1 MNDAPSGYRVEQA
14 LATWQAARAR
24 LLTEDADLAH
34 DEAALIEMLGA
45 EDGNVQ
51 DILARLLRGAVHAGA
66 MAGAAA
72 DQIEAMKGRQDRYK
86 RRAESLRGT
95 AYAVMDAIGQVK
107 IELSDLTASVR
118 RAAPYVQII
127 DEAAIPDIY
136 VETVITRKIDK
147 GVVASV
153 LKSGA
158 EVPGAVLTNGL
169 SSLAIRTK

>member
-1 MNDAPSGYRVEQA
+1 
-14 LATWQAARAR
+14 
-24 LLTEDADLAH
+24 
-34 DEAALIEMLGA
+34 
-45 EDGNVQ
+45 
-51 DILARLLRGAVHAGA
+51 
-66 MAGAAA
+66 
-72 DQIEAMKGRQDRYK
+72 
-86 RRAESLRGT
+86 
-95 AYAVMDAIGQVK
+95 
-107 IELSDLTASVR
+107 
-118 RAAPYVQII
+118 VQII